1 MSSSEL
7 CCEMRPVDVEWWVVA
22 PSVERWCRV
31 MRCNA
36 EWWCRVTSCNAVWWC
51 RVVMPCGSEFSK
63 VVVSTLQFTWLMK
76 MWCTDR
82 ELPTVE
88 DRCERCDLAPV
99 QYSNRCVLGTVRA
112 SHKKGSVAGEA
123 SAERQKPNT
132 DRDCRLFEDL
142 TRWGLSGTFT
152 HSRSHRVA
160 VSCTL
165 SFHFVHCF
173 PKADSLSEP

>member
-1 MSSSEL
+1 
-7 CCEMRPVDVEWWVVA
+7 MRRVDVEWWVVA

-76 MWCTDR
+76 IRCTDR

-88 DRCERCDLAPV
+88 DRCERRDLTPV

-112 SHKKGSVAGEA
+112 SHKKRISRWWSERGTAK
-123 SAERQKPNT
+123 AEHRP
-132 DRDCRLFEDL
+132 RLSII
-142 TRWGLSGTFT
+142 WGPDPL
-152 HSRSHRVA
+152 RV
-160 VSCTL
+160 VRHFYTL
-165 SFHFVHCF
+165 KISQGCCVMRIIFSFC
-173 PKADSLSEP
+173 SLFS